1 MLAIV
6 GKVKSIFCGD
16 FVREIIRR
24 EKSTQIHEET
34 KREAEPE
41 KQTQTSESDACE

>member
-6 GKVKSIFCGD
+6 EKVKNVFSGD
-16 FVREIIRR
+16 FVRGIIRR

-34 KREAEPE
+34 KREAKPE
-41 KQTQTSESDACE
+41 EQTQISESDACE